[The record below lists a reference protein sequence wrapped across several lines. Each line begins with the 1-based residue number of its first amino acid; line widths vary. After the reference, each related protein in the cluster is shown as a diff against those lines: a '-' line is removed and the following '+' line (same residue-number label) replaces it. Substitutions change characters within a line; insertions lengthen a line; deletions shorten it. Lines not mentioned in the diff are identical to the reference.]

1 MGALAHG
8 YFAMIDAETSTR
20 QAQGIEV
27 HVDRDRTAEDLWPYW
42 VTNMNTGRLLRDS
55 VDSAFVT
62 QVSTACGED
71 LLHGL
76 REVRLAGWR
85 RGRRPATGALYGEAG
100 MLLRFMQT
108 DNFTPGAKSDLLTVT
123 SEWPFDNMPIE

>member
-27 HVDRDRTAEDLWPYW
+27 HVDRDRIAEDLWPYW
-42 VTNMNTGRLLRDS
+42 VTNMNTGRLLRES

-62 QVSTACGED
+62 LVSDACGED
-71 LLHGL
+71 LFHGL
-76 REVRLAGWR
+76 REVRLAGR
-85 RGRRPATGALYGEAG
+85 AAAEGPPRGRCMARPA
-100 MLLRFMQT
+100 
-108 DNFTPGAKSDLLTVT
+108 
-123 SEWPFDNMPIE
+123 